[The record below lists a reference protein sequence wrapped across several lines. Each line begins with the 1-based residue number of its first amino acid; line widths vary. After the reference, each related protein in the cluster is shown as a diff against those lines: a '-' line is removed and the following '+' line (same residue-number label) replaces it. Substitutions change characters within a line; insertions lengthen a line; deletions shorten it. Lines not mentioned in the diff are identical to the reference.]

1 VSVRQ
6 EDNNMSIRKIV
17 ALIPVAALAVACGG
31 GEATPE
37 AKAPDEAAAPAAE
50 EAAPA
55 ADAPAAEGDAAA
67 APEGEKPAEGEAA
80 KPAEEAK

>member
-1 VSVRQ
+1 
-6 EDNNMSIRKIV
+6 MSMLKIV

-31 GEATPE
+31 GEATPD

-55 ADAPAAEGDAAA
+55 ADAPAAEEA
-67 APEGEKPAEGEAA
+67 APAADAPAADA
-80 KPAEEAK
+80 PADAPKE